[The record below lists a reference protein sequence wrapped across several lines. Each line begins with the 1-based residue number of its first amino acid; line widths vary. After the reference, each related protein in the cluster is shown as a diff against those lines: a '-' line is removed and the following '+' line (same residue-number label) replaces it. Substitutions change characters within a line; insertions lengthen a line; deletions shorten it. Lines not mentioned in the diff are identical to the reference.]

1 MSNLLKYSVEIE
13 TKKSQIYKYDDV
25 VGVTHLNNMIVL
37 IRKREDTWIKSFYGA
52 DQIQSFTYKEKSN
65 E

>member
-37 IRKREDTWIKSFYGA
+37 IRKREDTWIKSFYDA